1 MYVEARVQHRMS
13 SSITLC
19 LIFKEALSLNLG
31 VTNWAGMAGWQTL
44 GVSLPPRPRAGI
56 TDMLC
61 RARLCMSSVPQ
72 ACATA
77 SYCLDPLLS
86 LNLPYFKNK
95 FTES

>member
-1 MYVEARVQHRMS
+1 MYVEARGQHRMS

-31 VTNWAGMAGWQTL
+31 VTNWAGMAGWQML

-61 RARLCMSSVPQ
+61 RARLCMSSDPQ
-72 ACATA
+72 ACAT
-77 SYCLDPLLS
+77 STLLS
-86 LNLPYFKNK
+86 GPSPKPQPPLF
-95 FTES
+95 